1 MMPYAVLLLLCV
13 IAAGLF
19 GVRAAFRETL
29 EAKRE
34 LLTANSNTRQ
44 LLQQVYE
51 LANLYLDDLPD
62 PTALTAQERKLLS
75 AWVACDE
82 SFLRLNRDS
91 RNLLLERSLVARRA
105 GVIRGLFGEFD
116 RATNHLNDSL
126 SILEQL
132 ADNRSNRF
140 SHQLLLIECHG
151 LLAWT
156 NANGKRFQDAIRSC
170 RNAAEVLDRLSLP
183 DSADGDLSLIKSTQ
197 QVTQASL
204 GLGELD
210 LAYRFGQAEFEARS
224 RLSARAPGDP
234 VALERLQESKN
245 FLERVRSQAGS
256 TNAF

>member
-1 MMPYAVLLLLCV
+1 MPYAVLLLLCV
-13 IAAGLF
+13 IAAGFF

-34 LLTANSNTRQ
+34 LLAANSNTRQ

-51 LANLYLDDLPD
+51 LANRYIDDLPD
-62 PTALTAQERKLLS
+62 PTTLTEEQRNLLS
-75 AWVACDE
+75 TWVACDE
-82 SFLRLNRDS
+82 SFLRLNPDS

-105 GVIRGLFGEFD
+105 GTIRGLFGEYD
-116 RATNHLNDSL
+116 RATKHLNDSL

-132 ADNRSNRF
+132 GDDQSNRF

-156 NANGKRFQDAIRSC
+156 NANDKRFQDAVQSC
-170 RNAAEVLDRLSLP
+170 RNAAEVLDRLNLP
-183 DSADGDLSLIKSTQ
+183 DSAEGDLSLVNSTQ

-204 GLGELD
+204 GLGALE
-210 LAYRFGQAEFEARS
+210 LAYLFGQAEFEARS
-224 RLSARAPGDP
+224 RLSERAPGDP